1 MSKEIKLPE
10 IAENVDSA
18 EVIHILV
25 STGDHIKADDPL
37 MELESEK
44 ATFEVPSPQE
54 GNIIEILVSEGDTVQ
69 VGQTIV
75 KMESEKAEEAEKE
88 AEKGEEKETGKK
100 KKEETEEREEKAEET
115 EPKMKKEEIS
125 EPEEEET
132 SEEPEKFAEGTEKKE
147 ERVENKTARSKDK
160 IAPAAPSVR
169 RLARELGIDINR
181 IEGSGPGGRI
191 SHQDV
196 KNFVKSK
203 KGEASKAIE
212 LPDFSQW
219 GDTEME
225 DMVVTRRRIAESMS
239 HSWRTVPQV
248 TQFDEADITDV
259 EQYRQKQTAK
269 VEKAGGKLTITS
281 ILVKIVSLA
290 LKKFPRFNASLDM
303 DKKQIIF
310 KKYYHIGI
318 AVDTER
324 GLLVPVIKDADK
336 KDIVE
341 LSVEITELAQKTRN
355 KKISPDELQGGNFAI
370 SNLGGIGGTAFT
382 PIVYP
387 PQVAVLGVARGAFK
401 PVYKD
406 DELQKRLILPL
417 SLTYDHR
424 IIDGADGARF
434 LRWICRALEHPF
446 SVILEGGF

>member
-1 MSKEIKLPE
+1 VL
-10 IAENVDSA
+10 
-18 EVIHILV
+18 
-25 STGDHIKADDPL
+25 
-37 MELESEK
+37 
-44 ATFEVPSPQE
+44 F
-54 GNIIEILVSEGDTVQ
+54 
-69 VGQTIV
+69 
-75 KMESEKAEEAEKE
+75 
-88 AEKGEEKETGKK
+88 
-100 KKEETEEREEKAEET
+100 R
-115 EPKMKKEEIS
+115 
-125 EPEEEET
+125 
-132 SEEPEKFAEGTEKKE
+132 SEEPEKPAENTEQKE
-147 ERVENKTARSKDK
+147 ERVLNKTAPPKDK

-169 RLARELGIDINR
+169 RLARELGVDINR

-196 KNFVKSK
+196 KNFVKEK
-203 KGEASKAIE
+203 KAKGSETIE

-225 DMVVTRRRIAESMS
+225 DMVLTRRRIAESMS

-259 EQYRQKQTAK
+259 EQYRQKQAAK
-269 VEKAGGKLTITS
+269 IEKAGGKLTITS

-290 LKKFPRFNASLDM
+290 LKRFPRFNASLDM
-303 DKKQIIF
+303 DKKQIIL
-310 KKYYHIGI
+310 KNYYHIGI

-324 GLLVPVIKDADK
+324 GLLVPVIKNADQ

-341 LSVEITELAQKTRN
+341 LSVEITKLAQKTRN

-387 PQVAVLGVARGAFK
+387 PQVAVLGVARGALK
-401 PVYKD
+401 PIYKE

>member
-25 STGDHIKADDPL
+25 STGDHVNIDDPL

-75 KMESEKAEEAEKE
+75 KMESEKAEE
-88 AEKGEEKETGKK
+88 KETSKK
-100 KKEETEEREEKAEET
+100 KKEETEEEEKEKEEKAEEA
-115 EPKMKKEEIS
+115 EPKTKKEETA
-125 EPEEEET
+125 EPEEEEIP
-132 SEEPEKFAEGTEKKE
+132 EEPETPAEDTEQKE
-147 ERVENKTARSKDK
+147 ERVEKETAPPKDK

-169 RLARELGIDINR
+169 RLARELGVDINR

-191 SHQDV
+191 SHEDV
-196 KNFVKSK
+196 KNFVKEK
-203 KGEASKAIE
+203 KGGGIETTE

-259 EQYRQKQTAK
+259 EQYRKKQAAK
-269 VEKAGGKLTITS
+269 IEKAGGKLTITS

-336 KDIVE
+336 KNIVE

-401 PVYKD
+401 PIYKE